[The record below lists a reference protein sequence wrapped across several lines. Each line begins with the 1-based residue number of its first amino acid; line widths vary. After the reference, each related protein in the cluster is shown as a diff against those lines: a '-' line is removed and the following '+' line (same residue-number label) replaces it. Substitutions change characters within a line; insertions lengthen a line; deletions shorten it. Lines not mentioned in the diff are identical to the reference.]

1 MLLRVSE
8 SLQRGLLEQ
17 PETGLR
23 YQIAV
28 VDSARHLILEAA
40 IAVKVSP
47 SDWVRLPPN
56 ENPVSLNQFT
66 FSLTDRGGTRPAG
79 WTRTMPKS

>member
-56 ENPVSLNQFT
+56 ENPVSMNQSA
-66 FSLTDRGGTRPAG
+66 FSSTIGGVTRPAG
-79 WTRTMPKS
+79 WTGRISKC